1 LPQSSLNLLANR
13 ELPPHS
19 WFDYSEK
26 IVELAV
32 VEPIN
37 FLDFIVSISFPVQN
51 QTFSSHQP
59 KMFIKRE

>member
-1 LPQSSLNLLANR
+1 TKFSIIINSMKSPPQSSLNPLANR

-19 WFDYSEK
+19 WLDYSKK

-37 FLDFIVSISFPVQN
+37 FLDFSVNILFPV
-51 QTFSSHQP
+51 
-59 KMFIKRE
+59 